1 MVERQGGHI
10 INMGSTAGEL
20 AYPGGSVYCG
30 TKAAERLITD
40 AMRVD
45 LLGTSIRV
53 TSIDPG
59 AVKTDF
65 SLVRFSGDQIRAAE
79 VYGGHNTAKPR
90 GHRADYG
97 LGRIST

>member
-1 MVERQGGHI
+1 M
-10 INMGSTAGEL
+10 
-20 AYPGGSVYCG
+20 

-40 AMRVD
+40 GMRID

-79 VYGGHNTAKPR
+79 VYEGITPLSPEDIARTMVWVASQPEHVNISRVLMTSTDQANSLVF
-90 GHRADYG
+90 HRRA
-97 LGRIST
+97 